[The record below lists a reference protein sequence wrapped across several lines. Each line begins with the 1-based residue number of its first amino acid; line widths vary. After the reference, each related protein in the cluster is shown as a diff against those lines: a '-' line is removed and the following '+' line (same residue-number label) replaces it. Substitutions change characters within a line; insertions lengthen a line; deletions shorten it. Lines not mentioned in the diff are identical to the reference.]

1 MQARLWPGWAAPA
14 PQCAVPHLQGEGAPV
29 EQERA
34 GRGGG
39 QVRGGALQQGGEA
52 GSSLYFSLQILICIL
67 VCIRTR
73 FLECHKIKI
82 YFQINASFIQEK
94 QETDAGSGEEL
105 RQQSM

>member
-1 MQARLWPGWAAPA
+1 M
-14 PQCAVPHLQGEGAPV
+14 

-39 QVRGGALQQGGEA
+39 QVRGGALQQGDEA
-52 GSSLYFSLQILICIL
+52 GSSLYYSVQILMCIL

-82 YFQINASFIQEK
+82 YFQINALFIQEK